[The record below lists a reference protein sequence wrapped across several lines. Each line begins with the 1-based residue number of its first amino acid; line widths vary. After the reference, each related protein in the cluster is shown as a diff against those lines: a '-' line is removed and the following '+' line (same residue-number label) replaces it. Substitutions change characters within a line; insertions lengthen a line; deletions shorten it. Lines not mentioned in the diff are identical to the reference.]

1 MNITTFTKVLPY
13 LVSAKISPWVWGLH
27 AKGKTETIE
36 SYYKNNGWLVFNFRL
51 NCMADTGDL
60 LGLQDFE
67 LDAKGSKIAT
77 KFCMPDWL
85 KQCIE
90 FCKKHPKKRACI
102 FIDEVNRAARLDL
115 IGPIFQMALDHKLH
129 TFDFSDLNIDII
141 LASNPATND
150 YSLLDL
156 TDKALMSRF
165 CHVHFNPT
173 AKEFL
178 DYAKAKE
185 VNSSILEFLQEQP
198 EFLEEQSLE
207 AFSINA
213 YARPDRRK
221 WFCVNKLL
229 EAPLSKEEFTETIA
243 GLVGIEAAIAYES
256 FTEREENPI
265 SLEEVLDNYPSLRK
279 KVQKLAKTEHKTA
292 NLNKV
297 CSKLIEFLGKNNQ
310 FTQEQGKNII
320 NFLEDVPKDLMF
332 NVFYTSFN
340 QKVFFEFC
348 ENNEHLLKNIE
359 RSIEEIRKTVDPSQ
373 LPINKAQV

>member
-1 MNITTFTKVLPY
+1 MNITTFKKVLPY
-13 LVSAKISPWVWGLH
+13 LVEAKISPWVWGLH

-36 SYYKNNGWLVFNFRL
+36 AAYRDNDWLVFNFRL

-67 LDAKGSKIAT
+67 VDENGNKIAT

-85 KQCIE
+85 KQAID
-90 FCKKHPKKRACI
+90 FCTVYPKKRACI

-129 TFDFSDLNIDII
+129 TFDFSKLNIDII

-178 DYAKAKE
+178 NYAKLKKINPA
-185 VNSSILEFLQEQP
+185 ILEFLNEQP
-198 EFLEEQSLE
+198 DFLEEQSLE
-207 AFSINA
+207 VFSINN

-221 WFCVNKLL
+221 WFCVSKLMD
-229 EAPLSKEEFTETIA
+229 APLSKEEFSETIS
-243 GLVGIEAAIAYES
+243 GLVGIEAAIAFEKWQ
-256 FTEREENPI
+256 TKEQDPI
-265 SLEEVLDNYPSLRK
+265 TLEDVMNNYPAIRK
-279 KVQKLAKTEHKTA
+279 KVQKLAKVEHKTA
-292 NLNKV
+292 SLSHT
-297 CSKLIEFLGKNNQ
+297 CSKLIEFFATNAA
-310 FTQEQGKNII
+310 FTGEQGVNMIH
-320 NFLEDVPKDLMF
+320 FLEDVPKDLMY

-340 QKVFFEFC
+340 QKTFFEFC
-348 ENNEHLLKNIE
+348 ENNEALLKNIE
-359 RSIEEIRKTVDPSQ
+359 RSIEEVRKTIDN
-373 LPINKAQV
+373 NKSK